1 LKPGAVSIPGH
12 GVTLEGVWH
21 FPKSSNALLPAVIVC
36 HPHPLYGGSMD
47 NNVVITICEG
57 LADGGLAALRFNFR
71 GVGNSSG
78 GYSGGTGEQDDVRA
92 TIDFAAAFDDVDP
105 SRLGLAGYSF
115 GGGLAIPVAADDPR
129 VRALALVSPAAEEKN
144 WQRLP
149 DYSGPRLIL
158 AGGQDEQVPLRTIQ
172 RFVEDDDL
180 NVIDSADHFWYG
192 HETTV
197 TSAVTGFFSDILT
210 ASRT

>member
-1 LKPGAVSIPGH
+1 LRPGTVSIPGH

-21 FPKSSNALLPAVIVC
+21 FPKSTNALLPAVVVC

-47 NNVVITICEG
+47 NNVVLAICEG
-57 LADGGLAALRFNFR
+57 LANGGLAALRFNFR

-78 GYSGGTGEQDDVRA
+78 VYSGGTGEPDDVRA
-92 TIDFAAAFDDVDP
+92 AIDFAASGDGIDP
-105 SRLGLAGYSF
+105 SRLGLAGYSY
-115 GGGLAIPVAADDPR
+115 GGGMAIPVAADDPR
-129 VRALALVSPAAEEKN
+129 VCALALVSPAAETKN
-144 WQRLP
+144 WQKLP
-149 DYSGPRLIL
+149 DYHGPRLIL
-158 AGGQDEQVPLRTIQ
+158 AGGQDDQVPLRTIQ
-172 RFVEDDDL
+172 RFVGDDDL

-197 TSAVTGFFSDILT
+197 AAAVTSFFSDILT